1 MNEAT
6 MIRTLILM
14 ADIGAAMP
22 ATLAGRNVCYAIEEL
37 MKALD
42 AFNQENAE
50 PAEPGVNS

>member
-6 MIRTLILM
+6 RIRMVILM
-14 ADIGAAMP
+14 AEIGSAMP

-42 AFNQENAE
+42 ALHLEGAA
-50 PAEPGVNS
+50 PADA